1 MLRRPDMSPP
11 RLRITVDLDA
21 LAANYALLAGVARSS
36 EVAPVVKADGYGL
49 GAEPIARRLWTE
61 GARTFFVARLEE
73 GEALRAVLPEATIY
87 VLDGCPVGAA
97 ARLLAAGLTPVLNDA
112 AQIGEYAAAARDT
125 ALPAAI
131 HVDTGMNRLGLEP
144 GELEALTVSPDRLNR
159 LDVGLLVSHL
169 ACAEDEDQAMNA
181 RQFGRFKAARGLFP
195 YAKAS
200 LANSAGVFLG
210 PDFHLD
216 LVRPGIVLY
225 GGGPFGRPD
234 RRVEPVVTVEAP
246 ILQVRAITEGDSV
259 GYGAAWTADAP
270 RRIAIVAAGYAD
282 GLLRA
287 SSPGGG
293 VWFDGALRPLL
304 GRVSMDLIAVDVTG
318 CEAARPGALV
328 EVLGPNR
335 PIDDVAA
342 AAGTIAYEVLTRIGA
357 RAERRYR

>member
-1 MLRRPDMSPP
+1 M
-11 RLRITVDLDA
+11 
-21 LAANYALLAGVARSS
+21 
-36 EVAPVVKADGYGL
+36 
-49 GAEPIARRLWTE
+49 
-61 GARTFFVARLEE
+61 
-73 GEALRAVLPEATIY
+73 
-87 VLDGCPVGAA
+87 A

-181 RQFGRFKAARGLFP
+181 RQFGRFKAARRLFP